1 MTRARRWSLWPK
13 RTAYELN
20 GISGLAGLGGA
31 AFGVGTWAAVSG
43 PVGLVLSGAG
53 LLITAGTLG
62 YAIFRAVPPKLRRA
76 DTLVGQTVDLQDLA
90 SVRELL
96 PRLSIVGPSMAGKT
110 TLKDRLTFSGPTT
123 TRTQK
128 MTAFVAAT
136 QSAPPRFIAILDGG
150 GEKYP
155 QQFRLAEH
163 CDCLCLVV
171 DHNASDV
178 DSTVDP
184 ARLAQHEEFLRQ
196 IRHYL
201 DENSCAPKRWI
212 RVLVNKRD
220 LWSTATAAEAA
231 MLATFYTKELS
242 HWKHGPRSGDVEL
255 ILHSNSDPIDIAKF
269 AELMKNTAVSLG
281 AKNA

>member
-1 MTRARRWSLWPK
+1 MTSARRWSRWPK
-13 RTAYELN
+13 RTAEELN

-31 AFGVGTWAAVSG
+31 AFGVGTWAAISG
-43 PVGLVLSGAG
+43 PVGLVLAGAG
-53 LLITAGTLG
+53 LVITAGTLG
-62 YAIFRAVPPKLRRA
+62 YAIYRAVPPKLKRA
-76 DTLVGQTVDLQDLA
+76 EALVGQTIELQELA
-90 SVRELL
+90 SVREQL

-128 MTAFVAAT
+128 MTAYVAAT
-136 QSAPPRFIAILDGG
+136 QSAPPSFIAILDGG

-178 DSTVDP
+178 DSKVDP
-184 ARLAQHEEFLRQ
+184 VRLAQHEEFLRQ

-201 DENSCAPKRWI
+201 DENSCQPKRWI
-212 RVLVNKRD
+212 RLLVNKRD
-220 LWSTATAAEAA
+220 LWNSASAAERA
-231 MLATFYTKELS
+231 MLVAFYTKELAQ
-242 HWKHGPRSGDVEL
+242 WKHGPRSGDVEL
-255 ILHSNSDPIDIAKF
+255 LLHSNSDPIDVAKF
-269 AELMKNTAVSLG
+269 AELMKTTAVSLG
-281 AKNA
+281 KRNA